1 MSNRDHP
8 ECATLEEATH
18 QAPPG
23 YFAVESDSECVG
35 CAFVSEDG
43 ECLKAKR
50 LGAGAHEKYPCDYDP
65 DEDLDADVDCEP
77 TIFFQFKPLS
87 EWKFGNEEEE
97 NP

>member
-1 MSNRDHP
+1 MSRDFP

-23 YFAVESDSECVG
+23 YFAVESEETCVG
-35 CAFVSEDG
+35 CAFADADG
-43 ECLKAKR
+43 SNCGRHEQV
-50 LGAGAHEKYPCDYDP
+50 GAGADDKYPCEYDP
-65 DEDLDADVDCEP
+65 NEDDTDDAYREP
-77 TIFFQFKPLS
+77 TVYFQFKPLS